1 MWYLIRFIF
10 FTLLLSGGVFI
21 SMAVR
26 YLEVPFPTSWL
37 WFMSTFVI
45 GAGLGLLVKN
55 CGRGGLFVAIPISV
69 LAANTLVG
77 TLWPAEVN
85 QNVFRAFNT
94 VAKRDQ
100 VYHQLKRHFLPVRQ
114 QDLEV
119 AERLQRG
126 VFEDDRELVV
136 AGPLAISVYAAGLV
150 EAQGLAI
157 SQAGDVYVSL
167 SRVGKVVRLRDH
179 DGDGV
184 SDETTV
190 ISRGLDRPSGL
201 AVDGNILYVATAHQV
216 MRVSPLDGES
226 QNTEVFCRDLPVDSQ
241 SWRHTLAV
249 SPSSDVYVSVA
260 AGQME
265 DPRRDWRYASV
276 VRLDSDGRSHPFASG
291 LHECLGLA
299 FHPQSGSL
307 WATDDSPETIGFE
320 VHPDELNV
328 LRDGGDFGWPFCYAD
343 RKPDAQLGSLGIC
356 QATEPSVMA
365 LPSHSTPAGIV
376 FGDRLKAD
384 PLYRSMLY
392 VAMNGSE
399 HGKQNQGFRLMA
411 IPLTDV
417 GRIRGWG
424 IDLVSGWSVDGDV
437 WGRPRDVAVGP
448 DGALYV
454 SDSLAGAVYRICF
467 PFHAPHEPADS

>member
-1 MWYLIRFIF
+1 MLYLARFIF

-26 YLEVPFPTSWL
+26 YLEVPFSTSWL

-45 GAGLGLLVKN
+45 GAGLGLLVRN

-69 LAANTLVG
+69 LAANALVG

-85 QNVFRAFNT
+85 QGVFRAFNV

-100 VYHQLKRHFLPVRQ
+100 VYHQLKQHFLPVRKRA
-114 QDLEV
+114 LEV
-119 AERLQRG
+119 AEPMQRG
-126 VFEDDRELVV
+126 VFDDDRELVV
-136 AGPLAISVYAAGLV
+136 AGPLTVSVYAAGLV

-157 SQAGDVYVSL
+157 SSAGDVYVSL
-167 SRVGKVVRLRDH
+167 PRVGKVVRLRDL

-190 ISRGLDRPSGL
+190 ICRGLDRPSGL
-201 AVDGNILYVATAHQV
+201 AVDGTVLYVATAHQV
-216 MRVSPLDGES
+216 MRVGPLDGD
-226 QNTEVFCRDLPVDSQ
+226 NPKTDVFCHDLPVDSLA
-241 SWRHTLAV
+241 WRHALAV
-249 SPSSDVYVSVA
+249 SPNAEVYVSVA
-260 AGQME
+260 AGQLE
-265 DPRRDWRYASV
+265 DSERDWRYASV
-276 VRLDSDGRSHPFASG
+276 VRLDREGKSHPFASG

-328 LRDGGDFGWPFCYAD
+328 LRDRGDFGWPFCYAD
-343 RKPDAQLGSLGIC
+343 RRPDAQLGSLGIC
-356 QATEPSVMA
+356 QATEPALMA
-365 LPSHSTPAGIV
+365 LPSHSTPAGIA
-376 FGDRLKAD
+376 FGDQLKAD

-392 VAMNGSE
+392 MAMNGSE

-411 IPLTDV
+411 IPLTEV

-424 IDLVSGWSVDGDV
+424 IDLISGWSVDGNV

-467 PFHAPHEPADS
+467 PFHGPPVPAES